1 MTACKPLLEA
11 HEPAVDSG
19 WPSPSVFPAGRHCR
33 ARLDAMIR
41 IHDKSTNG
49 LPVLALLAL
58 LFGFASVARAQSC
71 DVTVPLA
78 PAFGQYDPI
87 GAHAAAPND
96 TASGSV
102 RVECIPRGNAKV
114 PFSATLDLGQHST
127 GGIVRRLRSGAN
139 HLGYQIYLD
148 GARSQVFGNTG
159 GGVSVSCTTGESIGY
174 CTGSSAG
181 STRIATF
188 PIYGRMPGGQD
199 AAPGTYTDTLAVTI
213 TF

>member
-1 MTACKPLLEA
+1 
-11 HEPAVDSG
+11 
-19 WPSPSVFPAGRHCR
+19 
-33 ARLDAMIR
+33 MIR
-41 IHDKSTNG
+41 THDMSAKG
-49 LPVLALLAL
+49 LRVLALLAL
-58 LFGFASVARAQSC
+58 LSGFASAARAQSC
-71 DVTVPLA
+71 DLTVPLA

-96 TASGSV
+96 TASGTV
-102 RVECIPRGNAKV
+102 RVECSPQGNAKV
-114 PFSATLDLGQHST
+114 PFSATLDLGRHST
-127 GGIVRRLRSGAN
+127 GGLVRRLRSGAN
-139 HLGYQIYLD
+139 YLGYQVYLD

-159 GGVSVSCTTGESIGY
+159 GGARVACTAGETSGY
-174 CTGSSAG
+174 CTGFNVG

>member
-1 MTACKPLLEA
+1 MRACKPLLEA
-11 HEPAVDSG
+11 HEPAVDG
-19 WPSPSVFPAGRHCR
+19 GRAVANVGPAGHRRR
-33 ARLDAMIR
+33 ARLGAMIR
-41 IHDKSTNG
+41 IHDTSANG
-49 LPVLALLAL
+49 LRVLALLAL
-58 LFGFASVARAQSC
+58 VFGFASVARAQSC

-78 PAFGQYDPI
+78 PAFGQYDPV

-102 RVECIPRGNAKV
+102 RVECIPQGNAKV

-127 GGIVRRLRSGAN
+127 GGLVRRLRSGAN

-148 GARSQVFGNTG
+148 GARSQVFGSPG
-159 GGVSVSCTTGESIGY
+159 GGVGVSCTTGESSGY

-188 PIYGRMPGGQD
+188 PIFGRMPGGQD